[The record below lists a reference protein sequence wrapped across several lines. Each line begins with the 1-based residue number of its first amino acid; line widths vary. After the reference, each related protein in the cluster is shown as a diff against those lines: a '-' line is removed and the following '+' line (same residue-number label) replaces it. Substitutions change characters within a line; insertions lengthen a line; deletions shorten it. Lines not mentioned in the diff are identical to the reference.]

1 VSDVPARPGRQ
12 PDRPHGIDVAT
23 SHDRPVSVGA
33 AVGVIEAGP
42 APELVV
48 AGDARERQR
57 DRREREDN
65 TRGDQAHSGA
75 ARRVK
80 PAPAGT
86 GPAAP

>member
-48 AGDARERQR
+48 AGDASVT
-57 DRREREDN
+57 RREREDN
-65 TRGDQAHSGA
+65 ARGDQAHSGT